1 MAKKTELVLEE
12 VFSNKNDINNMLTI
26 YEAKLD
32 SNYQDFLK
40 ALLSEIDII
49 NLMSA
54 ISDNKIDKYQKDR
67 IKVIKD
73 KFYKNFL
80 DALSSFLEHFS
91 TDNEENNN

>member
-26 YEAKLD
+26 YKAKLD

-80 DALSSFLEHFS
+80 DALSSVLEHFS
-91 TDNEENNN
+91 TDNEENNH

>member
-54 ISDNKIDKYQKDR
+54 ISDNKIDKYHCKH
-67 IKVIKD
+67 KHKS
-73 KFYKNFL
+73 KL
-80 DALSSFLEHFS
+80 TH
-91 TDNEENNN
+91 

>member
-40 ALLSEIDII
+40 ALLSEIDMI
-49 NLMSA
+49 
-54 ISDNKIDKYQKDR
+54 
-67 IKVIKD
+67 
-73 KFYKNFL
+73 
-80 DALSSFLEHFS
+80 
-91 TDNEENNN
+91 